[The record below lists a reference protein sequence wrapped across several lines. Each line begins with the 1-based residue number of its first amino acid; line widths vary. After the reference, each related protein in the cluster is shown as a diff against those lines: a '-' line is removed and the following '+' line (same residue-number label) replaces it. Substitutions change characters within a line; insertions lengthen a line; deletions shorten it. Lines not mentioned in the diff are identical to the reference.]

1 MNTNMFDLYYNYKIK
16 TVFQYSI
23 LLSKILGI
31 NKNKLWNSKRK
42 TEESLKE
49 IIKDYFEK
57 IEYNKRNNQQLIR
70 CFINN
75 KEILKY
81 NIDKELCSVI
91 NYFINKNKAFE
102 IVAYEKEIIL
112 AAVIL
117 KIANDID
124 IATSPFKENKNNY
137 KTILMTYLEKYRK
150 IDFISVIDNGKKK
163 TNILLELIKTNVRKE
178 RKIFENLTSNI
189 SFNKYICIKDNMFI
203 SQYNYSVPG
212 IKKFDKNAINYIYN
226 SSNIDDEFVL
236 ISADLITITLMKMF
250 SVRATDVK
258 FYIPLKK
265 EFFET
270 EKNLKNISYI
280 FKNKYLNKHINVL
293 VNHHEF
299 DEKIYKILN
308 KYKTD
313 YYLYSS
319 INTQINEKFKNDN
332 ASNYLLSKDFYQK
345 YKNIVDNEK
354 TDDLN
359 IIVED
364 YQGIYTDKE
373 LIIKIGGLE
382 NE

>member
-1 MNTNMFDLYYNYKIK
+1 MFDLYYNYKIK

-70 CFINN
+70 WFINN
-75 KEILKY
+75 KEIFKY

-150 IDFISVIDNGKKK
+150 
-163 TNILLELIKTNVRKE
+163 
-178 RKIFENLTSNI
+178 
-189 SFNKYICIKDNMFI
+189 
-203 SQYNYSVPG
+203 
-212 IKKFDKNAINYIYN
+212 
-226 SSNIDDEFVL
+226 
-236 ISADLITITLMKMF
+236 
-250 SVRATDVK
+250 
-258 FYIPLKK
+258 
-265 EFFET
+265 
-270 EKNLKNISYI
+270 
-280 FKNKYLNKHINVL
+280 
-293 VNHHEF
+293 
-299 DEKIYKILN
+299 
-308 KYKTD
+308 
-313 YYLYSS
+313 
-319 INTQINEKFKNDN
+319 
-332 ASNYLLSKDFYQK
+332 
-345 YKNIVDNEK
+345 
-354 TDDLN
+354 
-359 IIVED
+359 
-364 YQGIYTDKE
+364 
-373 LIIKIGGLE
+373 
-382 NE
+382 